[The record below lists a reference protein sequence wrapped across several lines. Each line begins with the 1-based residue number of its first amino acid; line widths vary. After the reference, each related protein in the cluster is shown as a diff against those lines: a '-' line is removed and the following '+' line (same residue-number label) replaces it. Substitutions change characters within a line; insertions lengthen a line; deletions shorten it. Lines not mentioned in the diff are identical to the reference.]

1 VRTFRFAKKGK
12 AKALHSSYYTSMKN
26 LEAIRTR
33 YLQQDSARRIGGLAA
48 NLARV
53 ASFADNQNNFKAVET
68 VIEESKFL
76 IEWIAPD
83 YPIETQTKLIELQIQ
98 LSLWHLKFSE
108 ISQKPESLKK
118 MITQASVWSKELLKL
133 SGLMESYQIEK

>member
-1 VRTFRFAKKGK
+1 
-12 AKALHSSYYTSMKN
+12 MKN

-53 ASFADNQNNFKAVET
+53 ASFADNPNNFKAVET
-68 VIEESKFL
+68 TIEESKFL

-83 YPIETQTKLIELQIQ
+83 YPLELQVKLIELQIQ
-98 LSLWHLKFSE
+98 LSLWHLKFPE
-108 ISQKPESLKK
+108 ISQNPESLN
-118 MITQASVWSKELLKL
+118 MLISQASAWSKELLKL
-133 SGLMESYQIEK
+133 SGLMENT

>member
-1 VRTFRFAKKGK
+1 
-12 AKALHSSYYTSMKN
+12 MKN
-26 LEAIRTR
+26 LQAIRTR
-33 YLQQDSARRIGGLAA
+33 YLQQDKATRIGGLAA

-53 ASFADNQNNFKAVET
+53 ASFVKPDLEADNSNNLKAVET
-68 VIEESKFL
+68 IIEESKFL

-83 YPIETQTKLIELQIQ
+83 LPLDVQTKLVELQIQ

>member
-1 VRTFRFAKKGK
+1 
-12 AKALHSSYYTSMKN
+12 MKN

-33 YLQQDSARRIGGLAA
+33 YLQQDQARRIGGLAA

-53 ASFADNQNNFKAVET
+53 ASFSDKPGNFKAVVT
-68 VIEESKFL
+68 LIEESKFL

-83 YPIETQTKLIELQIQ
+83 LPLDVQTKLVELQIQ

-108 ISQKPESLKK
+108 ICQNPELLKK
-118 MITQASVWSKELLKL
+118 MITQASAWSKEILKL
-133 SGLMESYQIEK
+133 AGLIEIS

>member
-1 VRTFRFAKKGK
+1 
-12 AKALHSSYYTSMKN
+12 MKN